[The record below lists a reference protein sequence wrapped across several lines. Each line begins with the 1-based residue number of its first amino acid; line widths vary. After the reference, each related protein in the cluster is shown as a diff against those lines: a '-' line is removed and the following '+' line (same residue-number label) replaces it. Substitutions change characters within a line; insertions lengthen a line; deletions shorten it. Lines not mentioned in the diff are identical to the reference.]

1 VPSDHLLL
9 KTLTSVISTTNIV
22 AMGAQEKGMGDSRT
36 ASGTG
41 ELTDPSTGSA
51 NEAYK
56 P

>member
-1 VPSDHLLL
+1 VPSDDLLL

-22 AMGAQEKGMGDSRT
+22 AMGAQEKGMGKSKD
-36 ASGTG
+36 GNLTG
-41 ELTDPSTGSA
+41 ELTDPSAASA